1 MLKFWREFKAFAV
14 SGNVLDLALGFLI
27 GAAFAKLVESL
38 ANNVLMQLVAAV
50 FGKPD
55 FTQLSFSL
63 NGARIKYGAFL
74 TDTINFMILAFV
86 MFAVI
91 KLVVQIGIGQAR
103 SFVARDCPYCITPIP
118 TESLVCKQCG
128 RQLVDELPS
137 VEKAQQRLAEQRARR
152 GIALPRRR
160 QTTTTESA
168 RE

>member
-63 NGARIKYGAFL
+63 NGAQIKYGAFL

-86 MFAVI
+86 MFGVI
-91 KLVVQIGIGQAR
+91 KFVVQIGVGQAR
-103 SFVARDCPYCITPIP
+103 SFVARDCPYCMTAIP

-137 VEKAQQRLAEQRARR
+137 VEEAVKRLAEQRARR
-152 GIALPRRR
+152 GLTMPRRR
-160 QTTTTESA
+160 QSTSIE
-168 RE
+168 